1 MSQSSDSNIRLTD
14 TAATTFEVSAVLSG
28 DKLTQARARE
38 RLKVSSAILSLLLS
52 LIFLTLFIVTGASSA
67 LRDALGGN
75 ALLPT
80 LAFVLVFQLIVTLL
94 DFPLEVYFGFVQGKR
109 FGLLKQSFGGWL
121 VDNLKGVAVST
132 IISSV
137 LFLGLYTIFRSFP
150 DLWFPFSLGLI
161 AVLFGAMLFLA
172 PKLARLNHKSSPIE
186 DANLEQRIKAIF
198 ARAGVRL
205 SKVSKLEVSAKTK
218 GMNAMLSPD
227 GVGTEVIITDT
238 LLEKVAPEGVEV
250 VLAHELGHK
259 VHRDVPVL
267 VVMGATQIIVVIAV
281 AQWLFGNLGTQFG
294 LQGAGDVATLP
305 LLMLSFT
312 TVGQL
317 ASLLINAYKRRMEY
331 RADAYALEITQNQPA
346 FEAAFRVLASENL
359 TDPDPPRWVEIW
371 LHDHPSIDKRLEAA
385 RAWSAA

>member
-1 MSQSSDSNIRLTD
+1 MNQSSDIGD
-14 TAATTFEVSAVLSG
+14 TPQNTPALETGAVLSG
-28 DKLTQARARE
+28 EKLTQARSRE
-38 RLKVSSAILSLLLS
+38 RLKVMSAILSLALS
-52 LIFLTLFIVTGASSA
+52 LVFLTLFTITSASSA

-80 LAFVLVFQLIVTLL
+80 LAFILIFQLLVNLIE
-94 DFPLEVYFGFVQGKR
+94 FPLEVYFGYVQGKR
-109 FGLLKQSFGGWL
+109 FGLLKQTFSGWL
-121 VDNLKGVAVST
+121 VDNLKNFAVST
-132 IISSV
+132 VVSSL

-150 DLWFPFSLGLI
+150 DLWFPLSLGLI
-161 AVLFGAMLFLA
+161 AALFGAMLFLA
-172 PKLARLNHKSSPIE
+172 PKLARLNYKSSPIV
-186 DANLEQRIKAIF
+186 DPDLEGRIRNVFTK
-198 ARAGVRL
+198 AGVRL

-227 GVGTEVIITDT
+227 GVGTEVMITDT
-238 LLEKVAPEGVEV
+238 LLQKIAPEGVEV

-267 VVMGATQIIVVIAV
+267 VVMGAAQIIVVIAV

-294 LQGAGDVATLP
+294 LRGAGDIATLP
-305 LLMLSFT
+305 LLMLSFIGT
-312 TVGQL
+312 GQL
-317 ASLLINAYKRRMEY
+317 AALLTNAYKRRMEY
-331 RADAYALEITQNQPA
+331 RADAYALEITRNQPA

-385 RAWSAA
+385 RAWRAA

>member
-1 MSQSSDSNIRLTD
+1 MRQSSDSNIRLTD
-14 TAATTFEVSAVLSG
+14 TAATTSEVSAVLSG
-28 DKLTQARARE
+28 DQLSQARARE
-38 RLKVSSAILSLLLS
+38 RLKVLNTILSLLLS
-52 LIFLTLFIVTGASSA
+52 LVFLTLFIVTGASSA

-80 LAFVLVFQLIVTLL
+80 LAFVLVFQLILTLL
-94 DFPLEVYFGFVQGKR
+94 DFPLELYFGFVQGKR
-109 FGLLKQSFGGWL
+109 FGLLKQSFGSWL

-132 IISSV
+132 IISSA

-161 AVLFGAMLFLA
+161 AALFGAMLFLA

-186 DANLEQRIKAIF
+186 DANLEGRIKAIF

-205 SKVSKLEVSAKTK
+205 SKVSKLHVSAKTK

-267 VVMGATQIIVVIAV
+267 VVMSATQIIVVIAV

-294 LQGAGDVATLP
+294 LQGAGDIATLP
-305 LLMLSFT
+305 LLLLSFT
-312 TVGQL
+312 LIGQL

-331 RADAYALEITQNQPA
+331 RADAYALRITQNQPA

-359 TDPDPPRWVEIW
+359 TDPDPPHWVEIW

-385 RAWSAA
+385 RAWKPA

>member
-132 IISSV
+132 IISSI

-385 RAWSAA
+385 RTWSAA